1 VGRTL
6 VAVDLGGSGIR
17 AAQFTVSKGRPVI
30 KKTGYIALPE
40 GVVELGEVKDAE
52 ALSTALRELWAE
64 AKFTSKQVVF
74 GLANEH
80 VVVRILTLD
89 WDVEEDFRKSLRYQP
104 GVADALTFDIEQ
116 ANIDYHPL
124 SEFTVPGEVGEDGVV
139 GEEKKYKAILLV
151 ATERSVVDAFV
162 DAFHNAGLK
171 PVAADLTP
179 FALIRAG
186 SPVAPSAD
194 VVSSSESVEVIIDMG
209 VDVVTVILH
218 QHGQPRFVRIV
229 VGTAG
234 RHLTKVLSEHFTW
247 STADAERTKIE
258 LGLTGG
264 VSADGSQHPA
274 QHVVSHVLS
283 AFIDEVRLTIQYFL
297 SQAPQVTEVSRI
309 VLSGGGTHAKGF
321 AERLASEIRVP
332 VEYAKPSEAVDNSK
346 ATLPEGL
353 AHESQ
358 MAVAYGLA
366 QGMV

>member
-1 VGRTL
+1 M
-6 VAVDLGGSGIR
+6 AVDLGGSGIR

-40 GVVELGEVKDAE
+40 GTVESGEVKDAE
-52 ALSTALRELWAE
+52 ALTAALKELWSQ

-74 GLANEH
+74 GLANSD

-104 GVADALTFDIEQ
+104 GVADALNFDLDQ

-124 SEFTVPGEVGEDGVV
+124 SEFTMEAEDGS
-139 GEEKKYKAILLV
+139 EKKYKAILLV

-162 DAFHNAGLK
+162 SAIQDAGLR

-186 SPVAPSAD
+186 SPVAPAAD
-194 VVSSSESVEVIIDMG
+194 VVASSESVEVIIDMG
-209 VDVVTVILH
+209 LDVSTVILH

-229 VGTAG
+229 TGQAG
-234 RHLTKVLSEHFTW
+234 RHLTKVLAEHFTW
-247 STADAERTKIE
+247 STADAERSKIE

-283 AFIDEVRLTIQYFL
+283 AFIDEVRQTINYFL
-297 SQAPQVTEVSRI
+297 QQSPQVTEVSRI

>member
-1 VGRTL
+1 MGRTL

-30 KKTGYIALPE
+30 KKTGYIAIPE
-40 GVVELGEVKDAE
+40 GVVDRGEVKDAE
-52 ALSTALRELWAE
+52 ALTSALRELWSQS
-64 AKFTSKQVVF
+64 KFSSKQVVF

-80 VVVRILTLD
+80 VVVKILNLD
-89 WDVEEDFRKSLRYQP
+89 WDVEDDFRKSLRYHP
-104 GVADALTFDIEQ
+104 EVADALTFEVEH
-116 ANIDYHPL
+116 ANIDYQTL
-124 SEFTVPGEVGEDGVV
+124 SEFIVPGVVGEDGEP
-139 GEEKKYKAILLV
+139 GPERKYKTILLV
-151 ATERSVVDAFV
+151 ATERSVVDGFV
-162 DAFHNAGLK
+162 EAFHDAGLK

-186 SPVAPSAD
+186 WPVAPSAEE
-194 VVSSSESVEVIIDMG
+194 VSSTESVEVIIDMG

-218 QHGQPRFVRIV
+218 QQGQPRFVRIV
-229 VGTAG
+229 AGQAG
-234 RHLTKVLSEHFTW
+234 RHLTTVLAEHFTW

-274 QHVVSHVLS
+274 QILVSHVLS
-283 AFIDEVRLTIQYFL
+283 AFIDEVRQTIQYFL

-358 MAVAYGLA
+358 MAVTYGLA